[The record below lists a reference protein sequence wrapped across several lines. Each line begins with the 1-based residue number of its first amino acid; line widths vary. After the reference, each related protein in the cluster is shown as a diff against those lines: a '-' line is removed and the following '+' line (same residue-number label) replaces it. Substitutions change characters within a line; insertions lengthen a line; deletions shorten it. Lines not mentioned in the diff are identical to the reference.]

1 VELGCRPFREER
13 ISGSD
18 ELNAGH
24 YFYLLGAFAAEYS
37 IRTAKGVERI
47 HQT

>member
-1 VELGCRPFREER
+1 MGCRPFRDER
-13 ISGSD
+13 INGGY
-18 ELNAGH
+18 ELHAGR